1 MRCST
6 PSTCSAPAFRIAAGI
21 VGAAAGAYAMFVRHR
36 SDLPVLPG
44 RRAALVPVAVPLVV
58 NAAAFLFAISAA
70 ADRGLPV
77 VLAAII
83 AGSLLAVAATVVPAG
98 GTADRSLGLAAR
110 ATGGFLLLA
119 GVLLVIDGVFSV

>member
-1 MRCST
+1 
-6 PSTCSAPAFRIAAGI
+6 
-21 VGAAAGAYAMFVRHR
+21 MFVRHR

-98 GTADRSLGLAAR
+98 GTADRSLGLVAR